1 MQELFSREAS
11 QSARR
16 QTADVLPR
24 LRLTGDGLPAAII
37 LSVVGGVLSSLA
49 VPPVAIWP
57 IAFIA
62 PALLLVALRDVT
74 PARGFLLGFIY
85 GLTGFGITLSWL
97 MLFGTLAWGA
107 LTLLTAFSIAL
118 FGAAF
123 PLVRRPGRPLLT
135 AVGAAAAWTTI
146 DWLRGLWPLGGF
158 TWGSLGVSQ
167 VPNRITVR
175 LAVIAGVFGVTF
187 VVAFAAALLAE
198 SATRERPLVPR
209 LGTVALAV
217 AAAVAPIVIPFAVA
231 SGRPIDVAAIQ
242 VDFAEAVRHGSRE
255 EGDIAVTRRNLDLH
269 RTLEDTPP
277 DLAVWGESALD
288 PGSLAILDEVRAT
301 IADVG
306 VPLLTG
312 ATSGDIRSTRRNG
325 EPLFNQAVVFDGGG
339 EVVNVYRKTHLVPYG
354 EYIPWKPVVGW
365 ISALEQ
371 IAYELMPGERLH
383 TVSAPGLPSFGAPI
397 CFENSFPTL
406 DRELVRQGAQFL
418 VVLTN
423 NAAYDETAA
432 SAQHLQMSRMRA
444 IEDGRWVVHA
454 AVSGMSA
461 FIDPTGRTYQQTRLF
476 EPALIRRTIRAS
488 TDRTPSVR
496 WGDWLPILSFVFVVS
511 MVAVPRSRR
520 ARRPGP
526 EPLGPGART
535 LVILPTYDEA
545 RTISE
550 VIAGVLRLPG
560 VDALVVDDSS
570 PDGTGNIVRGLMT
583 GEPRLRLI
591 ERPAR
596 SGLASAYLE
605 GFGRALDAGYDLIV
619 EMDSDLSHD
628 PTQLVSLLEAAR
640 DRFHLVVGSRYV
652 PGGAVANW
660 SRARLALSKAGNIY
674 ARIMLGIPLHDA
686 TSGYRVYRRELLEEL
701 VSEPFHA
708 DGYGFQVELVMR
720 AWLHGWTVGEVPI
733 TFREREHGHSKI
745 SRSIIFEALWLVTRW
760 GVALRLLGRPHR
772 RSRTR

>member
-1 MQELFSREAS
+1 MQELLPREAP

-24 LRLTGDGLPAAII
+24 LRLSGDRLPAALI
-37 LSVVGGVLSSLA
+37 LSLLGGALSSLA
-49 VPPVAIWP
+49 FPPVAAWP
-57 IAFIA
+57 LAFVA
-62 PALLLVALRDVT
+62 PALLFVALRAAT
-74 PARGFLLGFIY
+74 PARGFFLGLVY
-85 GLTGFGITLSWL
+85 GLTGFGLTLSWL
-97 MLFGTLAWGA
+97 MLFGQLAWGA
-107 LTLLTAFSIAL
+107 LTLLTALSIAL

-135 AVGAAAAWTTI
+135 ALGAAAAWTAI

-167 VPNRITVR
+167 VSNTITVR

-198 SATRERPLVPR
+198 AAARERPLTAR
-209 LGTVALAV
+209 LGLVGIAVTAAL
-217 AAAVAPIVIPFAVA
+217 APIVIPFAGA
-231 SGRPIDVAAIQ
+231 TGRPIDVAAIQ
-242 VDFAEAVRHGSRE
+242 VDFSAAVRHGSRE
-255 EGDIAVTRRNLDLH
+255 EGDIAVTRLDLDLH
-269 RTLEDTPP
+269 RTLHDAPP

-288 PGSLAILDEVRAT
+288 PGSLDILDEVRAT

-306 VPLLTG
+306 VPVLAG
-312 ATSGDIRSTRRNG
+312 ATSRDIRSARRDG
-325 EPLFNQAVVFDGGG
+325 DSLYNQAVVFDGGG
-339 EVVNVYRKTHLVPYG
+339 EVVDVYRKTHLVPYG
-354 EYIPWKPVVGW
+354 EYIPWKPIVGW

-371 IAYELMPGERLH
+371 IAYELTPGERLH
-383 TVSAPGLPSFGAPI
+383 TLSAPGLPRFGAPI
-397 CFENSFPTL
+397 CFENSFPAL
-406 DRELVRQGAQFL
+406 DRELVRQGAEFL

-454 AVSGMSA
+454 AVSGISA
-461 FIDPTGRTYQQTRLF
+461 FIDPTGRTYQRTHLF
-476 EPALIRRTIRAS
+476 EPAVIRRTIRAS

-496 WGDWLPILSFVFVVS
+496 WGDWLPFLSLAFVVG
-511 MVAVPRSRR
+511 MAAIPRGRR
-520 ARRPGP
+520 PGRPGP

-545 RTISE
+545 ETIRD
-550 VIAGVLRLPG
+550 VIAGVLAIPG

-570 PDGTGNIVRGLMT
+570 PDGTGSIVRELMT
-583 GEPRLRLI
+583 REPRLRLL

-605 GFGRALDAGYDLIV
+605 GFGRALEGGYDLVV

-628 PTQLVSLLEAAR
+628 PSQLASLLDAAR

-652 PGGAVANW
+652 PGGKVTNW
-660 SRARLALSKAGNIY
+660 SRPRLALSKAGNIY
-674 ARIMLGIPLHDA
+674 ARVMLGIPLHDA
-686 TSGYRVYRRELLEEL
+686 TSGYRVYRRDLLEDL
-701 VSEPFHA
+701 VSEPIHA

-720 AWLHGWTVGEVPI
+720 SWLRGWTLGEQPI
-733 TFREREHGHSKI
+733 TFREREHGHSKL
-745 SRSIIFEALWLVTRW
+745 SRRIVLEALWLVTRW
-760 GVALRLLGRPHR
+760 GVALRVFGRPYR
-772 RSRTR
+772 RSRG